1 MPSWPVSCRRR
12 SKALSI
18 LSITAQAVK
27 TKEVSTWQYP
37 REKYPS
43 KDATR
48 DAAPCGSWRLPV
60 WWLAPSA
67 VRCICLTECA
77 RSAVPTMAVRS
88 SRSSPWP
95 LANNDRVSLTGGKHG
110 FPPAFLFGGG
120 KRCCMTALP
129 AWMGYHGRCR
139 SMVGAAAWVM
149 PCHGRRSLRGGRR
162 TQLRKACR
170 HAQNA
175 RRTRLITNQ
184 AQGRRAVS
192 PALYFTPS
200 RPASA
205 GSWGGNAPGNRSAPA
220 DENHPVPALSAPPPG
235 GTPDSRPSAPPDI

>member
-95 LANNDRVSLTGGKHG
+95 LANNDRVSLTGGKRG
-110 FPPAFLFGGG
+110 FPPAFLFAGKVCMYGACFGGISW
-120 KRCCMTALP
+120 P
-129 AWMGYHGRCR
+129 VPQHGRCHATAEDR
-139 SMVGAAAWVM
+139 CGVVGGHSCEKPAAM
-149 PCHGRRSLRGGRR
+149 HR
-162 TQLRKACR
+162 TQGASF
-170 HAQNA
+170 
-175 RRTRLITNQ
+175 ITNQ
-184 AQGRRAVS
+184 AQGRQAVS
-192 PALYFTPS
+192 PALDFTPS
-200 RPASA
+200 HPASA

-220 DENHPVPALSAPPPG
+220 DGNRPAPALSAPPPG

>member
-110 FPPAFLFGGG
+110 FPPAFLFAGKVCMYGVCFGGISWSV
-120 KRCCMTALP
+120 P
-129 AWMGYHGRCR
+129 QHGRCHATAEDR
-139 SMVGAAAWVM
+139 CGVVGRHSCEKKPAAM
-149 PCHGRRSLRGGRR
+149 HR
-162 TQLRKACR
+162 TQGASF
-170 HAQNA
+170 
-175 RRTRLITNQ
+175 IMNQ

-200 RPASA
+200 HPASA

-220 DENHPVPALSAPPPG
+220 DENHPAPALSAPPPG